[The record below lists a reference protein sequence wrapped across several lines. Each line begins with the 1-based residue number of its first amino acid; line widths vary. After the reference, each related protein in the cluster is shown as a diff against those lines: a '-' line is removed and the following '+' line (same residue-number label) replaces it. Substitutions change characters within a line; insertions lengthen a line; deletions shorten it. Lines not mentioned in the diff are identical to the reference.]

1 MNFFKNL
8 SISRFV
14 ISLYGLQVSRSLK
27 TRKAIKSGLQGSTF
41 FSQILCLQSSVFIIH
56 GHCIQ
61 LSFSRAQLSKKFI
74 CMLSVSLDF
83 FPDLLFYTKI
93 AFRFQEKETLGIAV
107 LQSNGVTN
115 IITVYVSFYGGRKT
129 GEPGEKP
136 SEQGRD
142 QQQTQP
148 TYDTGPE
155 SNPGHIGGRR
165 VLSPLRYL
173 LVFSSVVR

>member
-27 TRKAIKSGLQGSTF
+27 TFKDIKSGLQCTTF
-41 FSQILCLQSSVFIIH
+41 FSQILCLQVSVLIIH

-74 CMLSVSLDF
+74 CILSVSLDF

-93 AFRFQEKETLGIAV
+93 AFRFLEKETLA
-107 LQSNGVTN
+107 
-115 IITVYVSFYGGRKT
+115 
-129 GEPGEKP
+129 
-136 SEQGRD
+136 
-142 QQQTQP
+142 
-148 TYDTGPE
+148 
-155 SNPGHIGGRR
+155 
-165 VLSPLRYL
+165 L
-173 LVFSSVVR
+173 LYYSLMA

>member
-27 TRKAIKSGLQGSTF
+27 TFKTIKSGLQCTTF
-41 FSQILCLQSSVFIIH
+41 LSQILCLQVSVLIIH

-74 CMLSVSLDF
+74 LSVSLDF

-93 AFRFQEKETLGIAV
+93 AFRFLEKETLGIAV

-115 IITVYVSFYGGRKT
+115 IITVFKSYKHVSRTFL
-129 GEPGEKP
+129 
-136 SEQGRD
+136 
-142 QQQTQP
+142 
-148 TYDTGPE
+148 E
-155 SNPGHIGGRR
+155 SN
-165 VLSPLRYL
+165 
-173 LVFSSVVR
+173 

>member
-14 ISLYGLQVSRSLK
+14 ICLYGLQVSRSLK
-27 TRKAIKSGLQGSTF
+27 TRKAIKSGLQCTAF
-41 FSQILCLQSSVFIIH
+41 FSQILCLQVSVLIIH

-74 CMLSVSLDF
+74 CILSVSLDF

-93 AFRFQEKETLGIAV
+93 AFRFLEKETLGIVV

-115 IITVYVSFYGGRKT
+115 IITVFKSYQHVSRTFL
-129 GEPGEKP
+129 
-136 SEQGRD
+136 
-142 QQQTQP
+142 
-148 TYDTGPE
+148 E
-155 SNPGHIGGRR
+155 SN
-165 VLSPLRYL
+165 
-173 LVFSSVVR
+173 

>member
-8 SISRFV
+8 SISSFV

-27 TRKAIKSGLQGSTF
+27 TCKTIKSGLQCTTF
-41 FSQILCLQSSVFIIH
+41 FSQILCLQVSVLIIH

-74 CMLSVSLDF
+74 CILSVSLDF

-93 AFRFQEKETLGIAV
+93 AFRFLEKETLGIAV

-115 IITVYVSFYGGRKT
+115 IITVFKSLISMF
-129 GEPGEKP
+129 
-136 SEQGRD
+136 
-142 QQQTQP
+142 
-148 TYDTGPE
+148 PE
-155 SNPGHIGGRR
+155 H
-165 VLSPLRYL
+165 
-173 LVFSSVVR
+173 F

>member
-27 TRKAIKSGLQGSTF
+27 TFKTIKSGLQCTTF
-41 FSQILCLQSSVFIIH
+41 FSQILCLQVSVLIIH

-74 CMLSVSLDF
+74 CILSVSLDF

-93 AFRFQEKETLGIAV
+93 AFRFLEKETLGIVV

-115 IITVYVSFYGGRKT
+115 IITVFKSYQHVSRTFL
-129 GEPGEKP
+129 
-136 SEQGRD
+136 
-142 QQQTQP
+142 
-148 TYDTGPE
+148 E
-155 SNPGHIGGRR
+155 SN
-165 VLSPLRYL
+165 
-173 LVFSSVVR
+173 